1 MNFART
7 NLSLLLA
14 RQNRQHAALGRTG
27 SVGADRQA
35 SLWAAPRLVSHQSAT
50 RVAPVVQPAPS
61 TGSQVTRSQVAS
73 SQAASSQ
80 ATGSQALELVGAIA
94 MMAAFM
100 VLALFG

>member
-27 SVGADRQA
+27 PVGADRCIAMRLPAA
-35 SLWAAPRLVSHQSAT
+35 SVASAPKA
-50 RVAPVVQPAPS
+50 VAPMAAATP
-61 TGSQVTRSQVAS
+61 RSQ
-73 SQAASSQ
+73 
-80 ATGSQALELVGAIA
+80 TLELVGAIA